1 MPKDNVLKVVNTF
14 HRSLIRLTFGKKGWN
29 MAGMPVVKLTTVG
42 RKSGKGRTVMLT
54 SPIQLEDEII
64 LVASRGGDDQ
74 HPDWFLNLERNPLVT
89 VETLSDMRTMF
100 AEVSKSPER
109 EKLWLEIIKN
119 YPNYAAYQD
128 KTDRLI
134 PVIVLKG
141 ISD

>member
-1 MPKDNVLKVVNTF
+1 
-14 HRSLIRLTFGKKGWN
+14 

-54 SPIQLEDEII
+54 SPI
-64 LVASRGGDDQ
+64 
-74 HPDWFLNLERNPLVT
+74 PLVT